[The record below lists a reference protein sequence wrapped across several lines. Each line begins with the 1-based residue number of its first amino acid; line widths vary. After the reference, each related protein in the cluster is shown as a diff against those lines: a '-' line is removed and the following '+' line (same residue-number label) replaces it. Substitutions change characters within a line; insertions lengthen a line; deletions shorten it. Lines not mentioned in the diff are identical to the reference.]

1 MSTPPESGNRPEDE
15 LVPPPYEPEP
25 GDVPEPELVPP
36 PYAPETVPPP
46 EVGAHVLRRSKT
58 DRVVAGVAGGLGR
71 YLGIDPVILR
81 VAFVVLTLAGL
92 AGVLVYIIGW
102 IAIPE
107 EKPGEQIRTA
117 EPSSGNT
124 ARMVVGGL
132 LILVGG
138 AVLLDNLIPDLS
150 RYFWPAVIILLGA
163 GVLFGGLGRRT

>member
-1 MSTPPESGNRPEDE
+1 MSTPPEFGNLPEDE
-15 LVPPPYEPEP
+15 LVPPPYEPETA
-25 GDVPEPELVPP
+25 PP
-36 PYAPETVPPP
+36 SETGP
-46 EVGAHVLRRSKT
+46 HVLRRSTT
-58 DRVVAGVAGGLGR
+58 DKVVAGVAGGLGR

-107 EKPGEQIRTA
+107 EKPGELVGTA
-117 EPSSGNT
+117 EHSSGNT
-124 ARMVVGGL
+124 TRMIVGGL

-150 RYFWPAVIILLGA
+150 KYFWPAVIILLGA
-163 GVLFGGLGRRT
+163 GVLFGGIGRRT

>member
-1 MSTPPESGNRPEDE
+1 MSTPPEFGDLPENE
-15 LVPPPYEPEP
+15 LVPPPYEPQST
-25 GDVPEPELVPP
+25 PP
-36 PYAPETVPPP
+36 APP
-46 EVGAHVLRRSKT
+46 EAHILRRSTSDK
-58 DRVVAGVAGGLGR
+58 VVAGVAGGLGR

-107 EKPGEQIRTA
+107 EKPGEQVGTA
-117 EPSSGNT
+117 QHSSGNT

-150 RYFWPAVIILLGA
+150 KFFWPAAIILLGA
-163 GVLFGGLGRRT
+163 GVLFGGVGRKT

>member
-1 MSTPPESGNRPEDE
+1 MSNPPEFSNFPEDD
-15 LVPPPYEPEP
+15 LIPPPYEPGP
-25 GDVPEPELVPP
+25 TPPLVTGPNL
-36 PYAPETVPPP
+36 
-46 EVGAHVLRRSKT
+46 LRRSRT
-58 DRVVAGVAGGLGR
+58 DKVVAGVAGGLGR

-107 EKPGEQIRTA
+107 EKPGEQVGTA
-117 EPSSGNT
+117 EHSSGNT

-138 AVLLDNLIPDLS
+138 AVLLDNLLPDLS
-150 RYFWPAVIILLGA
+150 KYFWPAAIILLGA
-163 GVLFGGLGRRT
+163 GVLFGGIGRRS